1 VFSWLVLAGSRRE
14 SRDDL
19 VNFYQRE
26 TMDPTSITGINEF
39 LVVDAVREHGD
50 ITRAEIGAKLQ
61 LSPASV
67 SRIVR
72 RLVDTGMVL
81 ELPGV
86 TEGPGRNRSI
96 IRFNHRAG
104 ALIAVDLGGTKCH
117 SALVDLAGEILAED
131 FRPTRQQG
139 DPAATLL
146 AAVQEL
152 RERAKDRELPVRAVV
167 IGIPA
172 VIDPDS
178 GLVVSGP
185 NVDWEGYD
193 LVGEIRSHVDE
204 PFRVEN
210 DVTLAAIGQ
219 AWRGEGDATAGFV
232 TLSIGTG
239 IGGAVFANGELLRGR
254 HNAAGEFG
262 FLMTS
267 RDQLGAK
274 PGEVAGLESV
284 ASGPAIAARAQELLA
299 EGPASELPPDA
310 TAADVFTAALGGDD
324 IATQVIEE
332 VLDHVAMAI
341 VGIVAVID
349 TGRVVLDGSVWR
361 ALAPYLDALASRIA
375 PRIPTVPELR
385 VSQLGPNATVTGAI
399 ACALS
404 LDRASGARGTVG
416 EIERLELWPGLPSRH
431 RSRTWP
437 PR

>member
-1 VFSWLVLAGSRRE
+1 M
-14 SRDDL
+14 DL
-19 VNFYQRE
+19 
-26 TMDPTSITGINEF
+26 TSITEINAF
-39 LVVDAVREHGD
+39 LVLDAVREHGD
-50 ITRAEIGAKLQ
+50 ITRAELGAKLQ

-72 RLVDTGMVL
+72 KLVDAGMVL

-104 ALIAVDLGGTKCH
+104 AMIAVDLGGTKCH

-146 AAVQEL
+146 AAVKEL
-152 RERAKDRELPVRAVV
+152 RKGAEEREVPVRAVV

-172 VIDPDS
+172 VTDPET

-193 LVGEIRSHVDE
+193 LVGEIRRHIEE

-219 AWRGEGDATAGFV
+219 AWRGEGRSTDGFV
-232 TLSIGTG
+232 TLSLGTG
-239 IGGAVFANGELLRGR
+239 IGGAVFANGELVRGR
-254 HNAAGEFG
+254 NNAAGEFG
-262 FLMTS
+262 FLMTG

-284 ASGPAIAARAQELLA
+284 ASGPAIARRAQQLLA
-299 EGPASELPPDA
+299 EGRTSALAPDA
-310 TAADVFTAALGGDD
+310 TAADVFTAASGGDD
-324 IATQVIEE
+324 VATEVLEE

-349 TGRVVLDGSVWR
+349 TGRVILDGSIGR

-375 PRIPTVPELR
+375 PRIPSVPELR
-385 VSQLGPNATVTGAI
+385 VSQLGPNATITGAI

-404 LDRASGARGTVG
+404 LDRAAAARRTLA
-416 EIERLELWPGLPSRH
+416 EMPDDAILGLA
-431 RSRTWP
+431 RSTSIRNVVP
-437 PR
+437 EGPHGR

>member
-1 VFSWLVLAGSRRE
+1 
-14 SRDDL
+14 
-19 VNFYQRE
+19 
-26 TMDPTSITGINEF
+26 MDPTSLTEINEF
-39 LVVDAVREHGD
+39 LVLDAVREHGD
-50 ITRAEIGAKLQ
+50 ITRSELGAKLQ

-72 RLVDTGMVL
+72 RLVDSGMVL

-96 IRFNHRAG
+96 IRFNPRAG

-117 SALVDLAGEILAED
+117 SALADLAGEVLADD

-146 AAVQEL
+146 AAVAEL
-152 RERAKDRELPVRAVV
+152 RKLAHEQDLTVRAVV

-172 VIDPDS
+172 VIDPET

-185 NVDWEGYD
+185 NVAWEGYD
-193 LVGEIRSHVDE
+193 LLGEVRRHIEE

-219 AWRGEGDATAGFV
+219 AWRGEGRSVAGFV

-239 IGGAVFANGELLRGR
+239 VGGAVFANGELLRGR

-262 FLMTS
+262 YLMIG

-274 PGEVAGLESV
+274 PGEVSGLESV
-284 ASGPAIAARAQELLA
+284 ASGPAIARRAHELLA
-299 EGPASELPPDA
+299 EGQASGLSPKA
-310 TAADVFTAALGGDD
+310 TAADVFTAAAAGDGV
-324 IATQVIEE
+324 AKQVIEE

-341 VGIVAVID
+341 IGIVAVID
-349 TGRVVLDGSVWR
+349 PGRVILDGSVGR
-361 ALAPYLDALASRIA
+361 AMAPYLDALASRME
-375 PRIPTVPELR
+375 PRIPNVPELR

-404 LDRASGARGTVG
+404 LDRAAAARRTLAEMPDEAVLALT
-416 EIERLELWPGLPSRH
+416 RSASLAGLAPQDPH
-431 RSRTWP
+431 VP
-437 PR
+437 